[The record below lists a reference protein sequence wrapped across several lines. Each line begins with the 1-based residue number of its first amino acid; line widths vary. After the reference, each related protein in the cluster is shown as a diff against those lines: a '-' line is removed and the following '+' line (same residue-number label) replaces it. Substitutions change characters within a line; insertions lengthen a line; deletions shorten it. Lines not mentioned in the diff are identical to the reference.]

1 MKENF
6 KAKVFLNKSG
16 KGRVKYSE
24 DEFLTLSNREMFKVF
39 PGDEVVCQKMPGSKA
54 KIKEVLK
61 RNTSELTGIIKKYKG
76 KTFLTS
82 LDKSFHLDILL
93 EGKNLKNFKS
103 NDICEVKITS
113 QPSLKYKPKAKPIKT
128 LKSNDVFEEAF
139 IFATNG
145 TELST
150 EWSKS
155 IINECNK
162 IKREIS
168 TQDIDSRKD
177 LRSLNF
183 VTIDG
188 SNAKDFDDAVYAEEN
203 SDGYLLYVAIAD
215 VSEYVLQDSSLDKE
229 ALSRAT
235 SVYFEKKVIPMLPEL
250 ISNKLCSLRPNE
262 DKLVLTCEIYLD
274 GEGEIKSY
282 EFFNSVICSKNR
294 LTYDEVEKFYQKGQ
308 TALSEDIVSNLNAL
322 KKIHALRRK
331 IREERKAIDFYL
343 PEYRPVGKDNKI
355 IKFKSINHLLANEV
369 IEESMILANICAAKL
384 TKKIKKPIPFRHHD
398 NPDYN
403 ELEKLKEFLKARGLR
418 KGMTES
424 NPRKKL
430 NAWLKEIKQKE
441 KSFSL
446 IYQILR
452 SMKLAVYSGKESN
465 HFALGLEEYCHF
477 TSPIRRYSDL
487 VTHRVI
493 KSIIEKKGS
502 SYSQDEIDGIAT
514 ICSDKDREAEKIV
527 RESSKYLSCKCAEQ
541 HIGKEF
547 YGEVVAVLE
556 FGVFMHI
563 DGLNI
568 EGFCHIK
575 NLKRSPYYVHDATAH
590 SLTSANKNNIY
601 ALGDKFKI
609 KIKSVETSRKRIDL
623 KVIN

>member
-24 DEFLTLSNREMFKVF
+24 DEILSLSNREMFKVF

-93 EGKNLKNFKS
+93 EGKNLRNFKS

-162 IKREIS
+162 IKRDIS
-168 TQDIDSRKD
+168 AQDIRSRKD
-177 LRSLNF
+177 LRNLNF

-188 SNAKDFDDAVYAEEN
+188 SNAKDFDDAVYAEES
-203 SDGYLLYVAIAD
+203 SDGFLLYVGIAD
-215 VSEYVLQDSSLDKE
+215 VSEYVLQESSLDKE

-274 GEGEIKSY
+274 REGEIKSF

-308 TALSEDIVSNLNAL
+308 IALSDDILSNLSTL
-322 KKIHALRRK
+322 KKIHGLRRK

-384 TKKIKKPIPFRHHD
+384 TKKLKKPIPFRHHD

-403 ELEKLKEFLKARGLR
+403 ELEKLKEFLKTRGLR

-502 SYSQDEIDGIAT
+502 SYSIDEIDEISS

-541 HIGKEF
+541 HIGKAF
-547 YGEVVAVLE
+547 TGEVVAVLE

-575 NLKRSPYYVHDATAH
+575 NLKRSPYYVHDAAAH

>member
-24 DEFLTLSNREMFKVF
+24 DEFLSLSNREMFKVF

-76 KTFLTS
+76 KTFLAS

-93 EGKNLKNFKS
+93 EGKNLRNFKS

-162 IKREIS
+162 IKRDIS
-168 TQDIDSRKD
+168 AQDINSRKD
-177 LRSLNF
+177 LRNLNF

-188 SNAKDFDDAVYAEEN
+188 SNAKDFDDAVYAEESSN
-203 SDGYLLYVAIAD
+203 GFLLYVAIAD
-215 VSEYVLQDSSLDKE
+215 VSEYVLQESSLDKE

-262 DKLVLTCEIYLD
+262 NKLVLTCEIYLD
-274 GEGEIKSY
+274 REGEIKSF

-308 TALSEDIVSNLNAL
+308 TALSDDILSNLSTL
-322 KKIHALRRK
+322 KKIHGLRRK

-384 TKKIKKPIPFRHHD
+384 TKKLKKPIPFRHHD

-403 ELEKLKEFLKARGLR
+403 ELEKLKEFLKTRGLR

-502 SYSQDEIDGIAT
+502 SYSIDEIDEISS

-541 HIGKEF
+541 HIGKAF
-547 YGEVVAVLE
+547 TGEVVAVLE

-575 NLKRSPYYVHDATAH
+575 NLKRSPYYVHDAAAH

>member
-24 DEFLTLSNREMFKVF
+24 DEFLSLSNREMFKVF

-93 EGKNLKNFKS
+93 EGKNLRNFKS

-162 IKREIS
+162 IKRDIS
-168 TQDIDSRKD
+168 AQDINSRKD
-177 LRSLNF
+177 LRNLNF

-188 SNAKDFDDAVYAEEN
+188 SNAKDFDDAVYAEES
-203 SDGYLLYVAIAD
+203 SDGFLLYVAIAD
-215 VSEYVLQDSSLDKE
+215 VSEYVLQESSLDKE

-274 GEGEIKSY
+274 REGEIKSF

-308 TALSEDIVSNLNAL
+308 TALSDDILSNLSTL
-322 KKIHALRRK
+322 KKIHGLRRK

-384 TKKIKKPIPFRHHD
+384 TKKLKKPIPFRHHD

-403 ELEKLKEFLKARGLR
+403 ELEKLKEFLKTRGLR

-502 SYSQDEIDGIAT
+502 SYSIDEIDEISS

-541 HIGKEF
+541 HIGKAF
-547 YGEVVAVLE
+547 TGEVVAVLE

-575 NLKRSPYYVHDATAH
+575 NLKRSPYYVHDAAAH

>member
-103 NDICEVKITS
+103 NDICEVRITS

-188 SNAKDFDDAVYAEEN
+188 SNAKDFDDAVYAEES

-215 VSEYVLQDSSLDKE
+215 VSEYVIQDSSLDKE

-308 TALSEDIVSNLNAL
+308 TTLSDDIVSNLSTL
-322 KKIHALRRK
+322 KKIHC
-331 IREERKAIDFYL
+331 
-343 PEYRPVGKDNKI
+343 
-355 IKFKSINHLLANEV
+355 LLYT
-369 IEESMILANICAAKL
+369 SDAA
-384 TKKIKKPIPFRHHD
+384 D
-398 NPDYN
+398 D
-403 ELEKLKEFLKARGLR
+403 
-418 KGMTES
+418 
-424 NPRKKL
+424 
-430 NAWLKEIKQKE
+430 
-441 KSFSL
+441 
-446 IYQILR
+446 
-452 SMKLAVYSGKESN
+452 
-465 HFALGLEEYCHF
+465 
-477 TSPIRRYSDL
+477 
-487 VTHRVI
+487 
-493 KSIIEKKGS
+493 
-502 SYSQDEIDGIAT
+502 
-514 ICSDKDREAEKIV
+514 
-527 RESSKYLSCKCAEQ
+527 
-541 HIGKEF
+541 
-547 YGEVVAVLE
+547 
-556 FGVFMHI
+556 
-563 DGLNI
+563 
-568 EGFCHIK
+568 
-575 NLKRSPYYVHDATAH
+575 
-590 SLTSANKNNIY
+590 
-601 ALGDKFKI
+601 
-609 KIKSVETSRKRIDL
+609 
-623 KVIN
+623 